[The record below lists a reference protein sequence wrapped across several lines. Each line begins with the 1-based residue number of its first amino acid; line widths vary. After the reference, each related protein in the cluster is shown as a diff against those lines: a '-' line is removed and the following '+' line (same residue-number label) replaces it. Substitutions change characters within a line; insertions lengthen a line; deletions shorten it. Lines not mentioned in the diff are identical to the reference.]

1 MDVFDRLAEHSAR
14 LRERVEA
21 VERLAAESRRAEQAQ
36 REQEERLHREE
47 TERRRREAEVLA
59 QITREINASLDV
71 DKVLPRVADGAR
83 DLCGSDLVGIAL
95 RSTESDAMV
104 FRYWAGVRGI
114 NTGALKVAGGRGL
127 AAHVLET
134 GRPFRTDDYARDPRV
149 RGAYVEQAR
158 TETIG
163 ALMAVPIRVGD
174 RIEGLIYVGNTS
186 ARAFGDDDERIVL
199 RLADHA
205 GMAIQNARQY
215 RANQRRVDEL
225 AVLYEVSRAVTG
237 KLDVDEL
244 LAALHRQLG
253 RVVDVGH
260 TLILLYDEPR
270 GELEV
275 AFAFLGHAGQARGGR
290 IPLGIGLSSVAVR
303 RQGPIRSSNYRETCR
318 DEGVEPSPFVSDLP
332 HAVVVPMIAADRVVG
347 VMTLWSADRPYT
359 PADEQLLMNVGGLAA
374 LALHTAQEIRSL
386 RARLSERG

>member
-1 MDVFDRLAEHSAR
+1 MLTTSWASGGVRGRRAAVWYRMDVFDRLAEHSAR

-275 AFAFLGHAGQARGGR
+275 AFAFLGHAGQ
-290 IPLGIGLSSVAVR
+290 
-303 RQGPIRSSNYRETCR
+303 
-318 DEGVEPSPFVSDLP
+318 
-332 HAVVVPMIAADRVVG
+332 
-347 VMTLWSADRPYT
+347 
-359 PADEQLLMNVGGLAA
+359 
-374 LALHTAQEIRSL
+374 
-386 RARLSERG
+386 